1 MVALATHEGLE
12 KGENVGAF
20 TPFFFGLVN
29 NYVICFK
36 VKVKRFD

>member
-1 MVALATHEGLE
+1 MVALATLEGLG

-20 TPFFFGLVN
+20 TPFFCLVN

-36 VKVKRFD
+36 FKVKRFN

>member
-1 MVALATHEGLE
+1 MVVLATVLGLE

-20 TPFFFGLVN
+20 TPFFCLVN

-36 VKVKRFD
+36 FKVKRFD